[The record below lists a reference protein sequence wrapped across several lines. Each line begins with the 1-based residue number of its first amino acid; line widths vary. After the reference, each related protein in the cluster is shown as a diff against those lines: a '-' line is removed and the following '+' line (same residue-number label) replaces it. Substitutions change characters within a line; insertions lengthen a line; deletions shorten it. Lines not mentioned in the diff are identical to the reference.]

1 MTDKLARSGSDL
13 FIVDNADSEW
23 NVLRYLTG
31 WCRLS
36 SGLDVASAYFE
47 IGSLLSLD
55 GEWQKV
61 DTIRILMGDEATKR
75 TKSAIAQALTA
86 RLDESLEAQKVRDDF
101 LEGVPAIVEAIK
113 AGRIQFRV
121 YRKTKFHAK
130 TYITHAR
137 EEVVGAFALVGSS
150 NFTAPGL
157 NSNVELNVQITGANV
172 GLLQEWYEHYWG

>member
-1 MTDKLARSGSDL
+1 MTDRFLNAGSEL

-36 SGLDVASAYFE
+36 SGLDIASAYFE

-55 GEWQKV
+55 QEWQKV
-61 DTIRILMGDEATKR
+61 DVIRILMGDEVTKR
-75 TKSAIAQALTA
+75 TKSAIAQGLTGK
-86 RLDESLEAQKVRDDF
+86 LDESLEAHKVRDDF
-101 LEGVPAIVEAIK
+101 LDGVPAIVDAIK

-130 TYITHAR
+130 SYITHAR
-137 EEVVGAFALVGSS
+137 EEVVGIVSPAPQVSMHQPLFKYLINACVVRPTPVG
-150 NFTAPGL
+150 TDQMEKEKL
-157 NSNVELNVQITGANV
+157 
-172 GLLQEWYEHYWG
+172 

>member
-1 MTDKLARSGSDL
+1 MTDKSVRSGSDL

-36 SGLDVASAYFE
+36 IGLDVASAYFE
-47 IGSLLSLD
+47 VGSLLALD

-61 DTIRILMGDEATKR
+61 DTIRILMGDEVTKR
-75 TKSAIAQALTA
+75 TKSAIAQALAT
-86 RLDESLEAQKVRDDF
+86 RLDESLEEQKVRDDF
-101 LEGVPAIVEAIK
+101 LDGVPAIVDAIK
-113 AGRIQFRV
+113 AGQIKFRV

-137 EEVVGAFALVGSS
+137 EEVVGAFPNHPKWLAEKVSAVRAGFL
-150 NFTAPGL
+150 
-157 NSNVELNVQITGANV
+157 
-172 GLLQEWYEHYWG
+172 